1 MVLSGVIGKS
11 PWRWLVKP
19 GDLVRPWSRIDDGAI
34 GIIIKILSDQWS
46 DRCLILTEF
55 ELLNIPRHQIEVIS
69 ETR

>member
-1 MVLSGVIGKS
+1 M
-11 PWRWLVKP
+11 KP